1 MLRPSFGR
9 DSRKVFGFE
18 EFSPIAE
25 TERMLASGRYR
36 SHGDPRRVS
45 TILERISAGD
55 KGAVAACVDEYGDLV
70 WRLASRYL
78 DRAKTD
84 IEDAVQ
90 EVFVELW
97 QHASRFD
104 PSKGSEPAFVA
115 TLAHRRLIDY
125 QRRLKNRPSPGG
137 DAVEATVRALPANLH
152 VEVKRIDAQQ
162 AAAEFD
168 RLPDDERRALWMS
181 IYGGMTQ
188 MQISEATSTPLG
200 TVKTRM
206 RRGLLRLN
214 SALRG
219 HTDSS
224 GNETGGD
231 A

>member
-1 MLRPSFGR
+1 L
-9 DSRKVFGFE
+9 D
-18 EFSPIAE
+18 PILSKGE
-25 TERMLASGRYR
+25 
-36 SHGDPRRVS
+36 PRGVS
-45 TILERISAGD
+45 TILQRISAGD

-78 DRAKTD
+78 DRAKAD

-97 QHASRFD
+97 QHAGRFD
-104 PSKGSEPAFVA
+104 PAKGSEPAFIA
-115 TLAHRRLIDY
+115 TIAHRRLIDY
-125 QRRLKNRPSPGG
+125 QRRLKNRPAPRGE
-137 DAVEATVRALPANLH
+137 AVEATVRALPANLH
-152 VEVKRIDAQQ
+152 AEVKRIDSQQ

-188 MQISEATSTPLG
+188 AQISEATSTPLG

-214 SALRG
+214 GALRG
-219 HTDSS
+219 YPDTPAT
-224 GNETGGD
+224 ETGGD